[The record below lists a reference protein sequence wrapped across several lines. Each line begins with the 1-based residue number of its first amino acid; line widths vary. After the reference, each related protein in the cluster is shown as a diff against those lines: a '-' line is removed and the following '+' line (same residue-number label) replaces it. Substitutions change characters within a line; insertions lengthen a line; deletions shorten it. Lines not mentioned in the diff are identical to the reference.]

1 MNPSQFLLIL
11 RAHYKIIALAL
22 IVTVAA
28 TLAMTLLKNK
38 TYKATTSLVL
48 NYKGTDPVTG
58 IAMPSQL
65 LPGYIST
72 QVDIVN
78 SMSVALKVVDALQ
91 LAAGPEVEES
101 FQNANDGEGNVRDWV
116 AAGLLGKLEVAPSR
130 ESSVLNITILDFD
143 PQQAAALANAFG
155 AAYQQMSVQLK
166 VEPSKRTA
174 LYFNEQIKVLRDDF
188 EAAQKKLSRYQQDNG
203 IVNADK
209 SLDVESMRLNELS
222 SRLVIAQGLSEEA
235 ASRYREAQG
244 NGAAKSPDVAS
255 NVLIQNLKLSLSNVE
270 SKFAEIGQR
279 LSVNHPQYQSA
290 KAEVDQLRG
299 DLNRQ
304 ITAASNAIGTNSLIL
319 QQRTG
324 EARAALEQQKIKV
337 LELNRARDELAI
349 LGKEVESAQRAYETV
364 AQRLLLTNLEGQS
377 NQSDVAVLTPA
388 LAPMQPFGPKIL
400 LNTLLALVVGTLL
413 GVGAAVLIEL
423 LDRRVRSA
431 DDLADAVGFP
441 VLGFIK
447 KTHAAARQGSGNAAP
462 AL

>member
-91 LAAGPEVEES
+91 LASDPKVEES
-101 FQNANDGEGNVRDWV
+101 FQNATDGEGNVRDWV

-447 KTHAAARQGSGNAAP
+447 KTHAAARQSSGSAAP